1 MTLPPLPPRLWAS
14 GFGYYYSN
22 DYLRAYAEQAVAAER
37 ERWKVAATAAT
48 QELCQCA
55 PWTAGGQAF
64 ASLRQLIDGPNA
76 RLTGAQQHEVNDE

>member
-14 GFGYYYSN
+14 GFGYYYS
-22 DYLRAYAEQAVAAER
+22 DDCLRAYAEQAVAAER